1 MREYDDD
8 NNIQHY
14 APVLRRIIIL
24 VAVITAVPVM
34 LWTITAF
41 MHTYIAQPTIPSPQ
55 TLAAAT
61 ATPVSPVADTATANS
76 PAPSQPAPSVTD
88 ANTGAPNG
96 QVAALQPTP
105 SAAPAA
111 ASAPAAVTV
120 QAGPPSPPRVF

>member
-8 NNIQHY
+8 NIQHY

-55 TLAAAT
+55 PTRCSDRHHGAGEPWPR
-61 ATPVSPVADTATANS
+61 TPTATAN
-76 PAPSQPAPSVTD
+76 PPAPAAAPSQPAPAATD
-88 ANTGAPNG
+88 ARAT
-96 QVAALQPTP
+96 
-105 SAAPAA
+105 
-111 ASAPAAVTV
+111 
-120 QAGPPSPPRVF
+120 R

>member
-8 NNIQHY
+8 NISHY

-55 TLAAAT
+55 PLAAAT
-61 ATPVSPVADTATANS
+61 ETPAPTSPAADTATAN
-76 PAPSQPAPSVTD
+76 PPGATAAPSQP
-88 ANTGAPNG
+88 
-96 QVAALQPTP
+96 
-105 SAAPAA
+105 SADGHRQCRQYRRAE
-111 ASAPAAVTV
+111 
-120 QAGPPSPPRVF
+120 

>member
-8 NNIQHY
+8 NIQHY

-61 ATPVSPVADTATANS
+61 ALNPVIGYDK
-76 PAPSQPAPSVTD
+76 
-88 ANTGAPNG
+88 GAEIG
-96 QVAALQPTP
+96 KE
-105 SAAPAA
+105 A
-111 ASAPAAVTV
+111 ASSGRMLKDVALEMGVDEETYDKAMDLRAMARGNT
-120 QAGPPSPPRVF
+120 